1 MNVQKLKGM
10 FTQVKQYAPENAN
23 ELLDFAKRTY
33 VQNEI
38 SLQEYRVLVREL
50 ELQGAVTPEDLKQY
64 S

>member
-10 FTQVKQYAPENAN
+10 FTQVKQYVPENAN
-23 ELLDFAKRTY
+23 ELLDFAKRAY

-38 SLQEYRVLVREL
+38 SFHDYRVLVREL